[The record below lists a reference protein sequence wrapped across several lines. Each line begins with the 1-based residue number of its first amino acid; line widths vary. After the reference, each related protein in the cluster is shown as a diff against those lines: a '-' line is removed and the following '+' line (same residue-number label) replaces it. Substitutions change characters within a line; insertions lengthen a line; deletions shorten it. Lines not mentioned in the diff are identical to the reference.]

1 MNQHNYKNEQTIIAL
16 ISEYEAMSQ
25 KGTVGFFEE
34 TVFFEIIQ
42 HYEGAGKL
50 DRALGVTDHAI
61 AQHGFCPDFYI
72 KKAQLLLALERPE
85 EALESLNRAEVY
97 APAEIEVQILRA
109 EALVCL
115 NQIAAAFTVLDVL
128 KQYCNEE
135 DLTHIYLC
143 EGLIFENIEAFD
155 QMFEAL
161 RKAVLADPGNRQ
173 AMERVWLSVEM
184 SQKYKE
190 SVKLHEKILDIDPY
204 SFIAWY
210 NLGHAYFCLQQY
222 RKAADAF
229 EYAYIIDETFEF
241 AYRDCGEACIKI
253 GDYQRALKCY
263 TEAMDF
269 IEVDADVLIRMGYCQ
284 EQLNKLD
291 LAKNYYQEALELDD
305 FNDLAYF
312 RMGECY
318 LREKNWKNAIDYY
331 RKAITINDAREE
343 YLAAIASAYHQI
355 EEEDQALLFYKK
367 AVDTAP
373 ETSQYWVLFATFLLD
388 IGENEEALEIL
399 EEALIYAGGPELLY
413 GKIACMIVLHRKA
426 EALYLLREALDISF
440 DQYESM
446 FELVPSLEGDPE
458 IMTMIAAHQTS

>member
-1 MNQHNYKNEQTIIAL
+1 MNQHNYKNEQAIIAL
-16 ISEYEAMSQ
+16 VSEYEVMSQ
-25 KGTVGFFEE
+25 RGTVGFFEE

-42 HYEGAGKL
+42 HYENAENF
-50 DRALGVTDHAI
+50 DRALEVADHAI

-72 KKAQLLLALERPE
+72 KKAQLLLATNQAE
-85 EALESLNRAEVY
+85 EALEYLQRAESY
-97 APAEIEVQILRA
+97 APAELEVQILRA

-115 NQIAAAFTVLDVL
+115 DQIAAAFTVLDVL
-128 KQYCNEE
+128 KQYSNEE

-143 EGLIFENIEAFD
+143 EALIFENIEDFD
-155 QMFEAL
+155 QMFDAL
-161 RKAVLADPGNRQ
+161 RKAVLADPSNRQ

-184 SQKYKE
+184 SQRYKE
-190 SVKLHEKILDIDPY
+190 SVHLHEKILDIDPY

-210 NLGHAYFCLQQY
+210 NLGHAYFCINQY

-263 TEAMDF
+263 KEA
-269 IEVDADVLIRMGYCQ
+269 IEHIDTDSDILTRMGYCE
-284 EQLNKLD
+284 EQLNRVD
-291 LAKNYYQEALELDD
+291 LAKKNYFRALEMDD

-312 RMGECY
+312 RLGECCV
-318 LREKNWKNAIDYY
+318 REKNWKMAIDYY
-331 RKAITINDAREE
+331 QKAITINDVREE
-343 YLAAIASAYHQI
+343 YLAAIASAYHHI
-355 EEEDQALLFYKK
+355 DQEALAMDFYRK

-388 IGENEEALEIL
+388 IGENEEALEVL

-413 GKIACMIVLHRKA
+413 GKIACMILLKRKA
-426 EALYLLREALDISF
+426 EALYLLHEALNLSF

-458 IMTMIAAHQTS
+458 IMTMIAAYQTS